1 MHRYANAENIAVLRE
16 ADGAIIPCDPANSD
30 YAALLAQGEAI
41 AAYRRFANKEA
52 AIVALTAAIK
62 QECRRRILAIA
73 DEDRQRNLTARAVE
87 LTLAVAQGALS
98 SADAAELAEL
108 QAMWGRI
115 KALRAAS
122 DVKEAGL
129 SALSPDAL
137 ETYDLAE
144 GWPE

>member
-1 MHRYANAENIAVLRE
+1 MYRYANSENTFVLR
-16 ADGAIIPCDPANSD
+16 ATDGAIIPCDPANSD
-30 YAALLAQGEAI
+30 YAALLEQGEAI
-41 AAYRRFANKEA
+41 AAFRRFEGKEA
-52 AIVALTAAIK
+52 AIAALRPAIK
-62 QECRRRILAIA
+62 MECRARILAIA

-98 SADAAELAEL
+98 SADAQELADM

-122 DVKEAGL
+122 GVKEAALQTL
-129 SALSPDAL
+129 SLEAL
-137 ETYDLAE
+137 ETYPLAE